1 MYSRHSILQRTGNI
15 RRILFGL
22 ILLMLILNTGCGK
35 KAPKYP
41 EDHARFTRIV
51 SAIETLKTAY
61 VKQDADTIHGLLLPL
76 DTLAKWEATVR
87 EDFAT
92 FSEIEL
98 DMTIERV
105 IIQEGSISS
114 FVTWHGKWKRTPD
127 SPPFIARGQGTL
139 LWSGTQVILL
149 RRVEGDLPFGITT
162 NPNFPA

>member
-1 MYSRHSILQRTGNI
+1 MHTGI
-15 RRILFGL
+15 VRLLIVGL
-22 ILLMLILNTGCGK
+22 ILPMLILNAGCGK
-35 KAPKYP
+35 KGPKYP
-41 EDHARFTRIV
+41 EDHARFKRIV
-51 SAIETLKTAY
+51 SAIDILKSAY
-61 VKQDADTIHGLLLPL
+61 IKKDPDTIHGLLLPL
-76 DTLAKWEATVR
+76 DTLGKWEATVR